1 MRKLL
6 ALVAIIAACSCA
18 WAEATESLMRSE
30 SQRAADI
37 EQAINDIDGEVS
49 EIDRVNFKDG
59 LKKSRANFLRLYRA
73 RWQALGMTDKLAKAI
88 DLAFEDKTGG
98 MMWGTKGLRL
108 GANIGNVVDEIQEAT
123 AFKFAEAYDD
133 FLRDVEEKWGDSLQH
148 DLSDFYRRASIM
160 LLASDRNPM
169 TRSYIRQSTAA
180 QDSGTKILDKVRE
193 DLSTKYP
200 DLKITGATVAGGI
213 ALIFRKQI
221 VKYLAKHAGKAVV
234 FKKVAASAAGKL
246 IGKTLPLIGPVMLA
260 WSVYDVASIA
270 WNAED
275 DVRRMLSERNLNMYS
290 REMPA
295 VYWDAMEP
303 YVMDVLVS
311 SYGMLQETRRNAEI
325 FANDQRVKDLSAN
338 LSETESMQFAE
349 RISAAV
355 EILGQDKY
363 SYILDNFGERIRE
376 ASPQNFRR
384 LVQVLQ
390 QENSEQT
397 LEWLNLAGT
406 QYYELYALFPRDVWE
421 KFQPDAQSLEL
432 LSWMAKRLT
441 PSARNTAAKLNVT
454 DLRFVIDEL
463 PERFVPQLFGDKG
476 RDPEAVHYEIER
488 LRELPKDSREPYMT
502 DWQYFRAKYWLY
514 ILAAGVVLFLAI
526 LARIITPLFRGR
538 THVLPQASQP
548 VIINMPP
555 QQQAPQV
562 QPVSLTKK
570 KYAVKILVSPD
581 FAGEARKTQWDI
593 SQTLIPSQDGSGRYI
608 FSAELESLENI
619 SWWIEKHRDSIEVLQ
634 PEELKGDMN

>member
-18 WAEATESLMRSE
+18 LAEETESIMRTE

-37 EQAINDIDGEVS
+37 EQAISDISGDVP

-59 LKKSRANFLRLYRA
+59 LKKSQANFLRLYRA

-180 QDSGTKILDKVRE
+180 QDSGAKILDKVRE

-221 VKYLAKHAGKAVV
+221 VKYLAKYAGKAVV

-260 WSVYDVASIA
+260 WSVYDVAAIA

-275 DVRRMLSERNLNMYS
+275 DVRRMLTERNLNMYS

-338 LSETESMQFAE
+338 LSETESMHFAE

-384 LVQVLQ
+384 LMQVLQ

-406 QYYELYALFPRDVWE
+406 QYYDLYALFPRDVWE

-441 PSARNTAAKLNVT
+441 PSARNTAAKLNVS

-463 PERFVPQLFGDKG
+463 PERYVPQLFSDKG
-476 RDPEAVHYEIER
+476 RDPDAVHYEIER

-502 DWQYFRAKYWLY
+502 DWQYLWAKYRLY
-514 ILAAGVVLFLAI
+514 IVIAGAVLFLAV
-526 LARIITPLFRGR
+526 LARILIPIFRGR
-538 THVLPQASQP
+538 TQVVPQASQP

-555 QQQAPQV
+555 QQQAQQV
-562 QPVSLTKK
+562 QPVNLTKK
-570 KYAVKILVSPD
+570 KYAVKLLVSPD

>member
-18 WAEATESLMRSE
+18 WAEDTESLMRTE

-37 EQAINDIDGEVS
+37 EQTINDIDGEVS

-221 VKYLAKHAGKAVV
+221 VKYLAKYAGKAVV

-275 DVRRMLSERNLNMYS
+275 DVRRMLTERNLNMYS

-311 SYGMLQETRRNAEI
+311 SYVMLQETRRNAEI

-338 LSETESMQFAE
+338 LSETESMHFAE

-384 LVQVLQ
+384 LMQVLQ

-406 QYYELYALFPRDVWE
+406 QYYDLYALFPRDVWE

-441 PSARNTAAKLNVT
+441 PSARNTAAKLNVS

-476 RDPEAVHYEIER
+476 RDPDAVHYEIER

-502 DWQYFRAKYWLY
+502 DWEYFRAKYRLY
-514 ILAAGVVLFLAI
+514 LVIAGAVLFLAV
-526 LARIITPLFRGR
+526 LARIITPLFRRR
-538 THVLPQASQP
+538 TQVLPQTSQP

-555 QQQAPQV
+555 QQQAH
-562 QPVSLTKK
+562 QPVNLTKK
-570 KYAVKILVSPD
+570 KYTVKLLVSPD